1 MKKDCYTLADAVLAS
16 PEAVYQDGFREK
28 CQKKKAEVS
37 DVDEDNE
44 AEKVRRKFWGESW
57 EQKTARIRAESPY
70 GGCVSWGLRGVIV
83 KGGDDVRQELLAS
96 QIIRQF
102 KSIFEAANLPLW
114 LRPYEILVSC
124 STSGFL
130 EYLPNTASIDSIKRD
145 LNEQPFAEFFQEAF
159 SDKLIK
165 AKQNFIESCAGYS
178 LVTYFLQIKDRH
190 NGNLMLDRDG
200 HLIHIDF
207 GFMISLTFKT
217 LLLQTNFPI
226 VSKFVSDLHQI
237 FCSKVIH
244 RVM

>member
-1 MKKDCYTLADAVLAS
+1 MGRFPS
-16 PEAVYQDGFREK
+16 GP
-28 CQKKKAEVS
+28 
-37 DVDEDNE
+37 
-44 AEKVRRKFWGESW
+44 
-57 EQKTARIRAESPY
+57 
-70 GGCVSWGLRGVIV
+70 
-83 KGGDDVRQELLAS
+83 
-96 QIIRQF
+96 
-102 KSIFEAANLPLW
+102 SIAANDGSA
-114 LRPYEILVSC
+114 IALVSC

-207 GFMISLTFKT
+207 GFMISNSPGNVNWETSAFKLTQEILDVMGGEHSEQYEYFRT
-217 LLLQTNFPI
+217 LIIRGFLEARKHFEKIKLLIVMMMDNNAKAVSNKMPCFTAGRETIERSLTDRFLTNVTEEACIEKIIELIDQSVNNWRTVQYDNFQRLTNGI
-226 VSKFVSDLHQI
+226 L
-237 FCSKVIH
+237 
-244 RVM
+244 